1 MCINTK
7 GYSIRDRSF
16 WTIVISL
23 GGASV
28 FVFAA
33 MYSVQPLLPFF
44 TEQFH
49 ISVSVASLSVSMTTL
64 SVIVGLIVLG
74 FLSDRYGRVLFIH
87 LSIVFTIIPFFFMP
101 LTDSF
106 STIILLRFIQG
117 FAIAGVPA
125 AALAYLSEEID
136 QQSMGFATALYISC
150 NALGGTIGRL
160 MMGYITE
167 YFSWKMAF
175 VSLAIMGCIVMVI
188 VWWMLPKS
196 KNFSVQQRTI
206 QQDLQGFCF
215 HLKNPQLLI
224 LFGLGVILQL
234 SFTGVWS
241 FIPYYLTAPPFL
253 LSLQSISF
261 IFLAYG
267 LGIIG
272 SPIANALAG
281 KVGLNTIR
289 TFGVCLLTVGTLFT
303 LSKSLF
309 IIVIGLCLACLGFF
323 TAHAL
328 TSSLV
333 SRLALSQKGSASSLY
348 LVAYYLGVASGSTIL
363 SPVWSLFQWHG
374 IVIIT
379 AFLPITYLF
388 ILNSLQKQQ
397 KRDVLKK

>member
-1 MCINTK
+1 
-7 GYSIRDRSF
+7 
-16 WTIVISL
+16 
-23 GGASV
+23 
-28 FVFAA
+28 
-33 MYSVQPLLPFF
+33 
-44 TEQFH
+44 
-49 ISVSVASLSVSMTTL
+49 
-64 SVIVGLIVLG
+64 
-74 FLSDRYGRVLFIH
+74 
-87 LSIVFTIIPFFFMP
+87 MP

-106 STIILLRFIQG
+106 STIIFLRFIQG

-175 VSLAIMGCIVMVI
+175 VTLALMGCIVMVM

-196 KNFSVQQRTI
+196 QNFSVQQRTI
-206 QQDLQGFCF
+206 QQDLQGFLF

-224 LFGLGVILQL
+224 LFGLGIILQL

-253 LSLQSISF
+253 LSLKSISF
-261 IFLAYG
+261 VFLAYG

-272 SPIANALAG
+272 SPIANALAV
-281 KVGLNTIR
+281 KVGLNIIR
-289 TFGVCLLTVGTLFT
+289 TFGVCLLTVGILFT
-303 LSKSLF
+303 LSQSLF
-309 IIVIGLCLACLGFF
+309 IIIIGLCLACLGFF

-333 SRLALSQKGSASSLY
+333 SRLALYQKGSASSLY

-379 AFLPITYLF
+379 AFLPLIYLF
-388 ILNSLQKQQ
+388 ILNFLQKQQ
-397 KRDVLKK
+397 KRDVLEK

>member
-1 MCINTK
+1 MDINTK

-44 TEQFH
+44 TKQFH
-49 ISVSVASLSVSMTTL
+49 ISVSVASLSVSLTTL
-64 SVIVGLIVLG
+64 SVIIGLVVLG

-87 LSIVFTIIPFFFMP
+87 LSIVFTVIPFFFMP

-106 STIILLRFIQG
+106 STIIFLRFIQG

-175 VSLAIMGCIVMVI
+175 VTLALMGCIVMVM

-196 KNFSVQQRTI
+196 QNFSVQQRTI
-206 QQDLQGFCF
+206 QQDLQGFLF

-224 LFGLGVILQL
+224 LFGLGIILQL

-253 LSLQSISF
+253 LSLKSISF
-261 IFLAYG
+261 VFLAYG

-281 KVGLNTIR
+281 KVGLNIIR
-289 TFGVCLLTVGTLFT
+289 TFGVCLLTVGILFT
-303 LSKSLF
+303 LSQSLF
-309 IIVIGLCLACLGFF
+309 IIIIGLCLACLGFF

-333 SRLALSQKGSASSLY
+333 SRLALYQKGSASSLY

-379 AFLPITYLF
+379 AFLPLIYLF
-388 ILNSLQKQQ
+388 ILNFLQKQQ
-397 KRDVLKK
+397 KRDVLEK